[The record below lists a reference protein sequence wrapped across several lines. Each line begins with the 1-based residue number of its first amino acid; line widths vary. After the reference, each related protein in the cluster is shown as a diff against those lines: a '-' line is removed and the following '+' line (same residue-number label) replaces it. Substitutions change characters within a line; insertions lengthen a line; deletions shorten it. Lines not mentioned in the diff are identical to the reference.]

1 MIKMYQVVVEL
12 SEAPLNEEP
21 VWYYLSAHE
30 EILTHPHPVS
40 ISLHSH

>member
-30 EILTHPHPVS
+30 EILTHSHPVS
-40 ISLHSH
+40 ISLCSH